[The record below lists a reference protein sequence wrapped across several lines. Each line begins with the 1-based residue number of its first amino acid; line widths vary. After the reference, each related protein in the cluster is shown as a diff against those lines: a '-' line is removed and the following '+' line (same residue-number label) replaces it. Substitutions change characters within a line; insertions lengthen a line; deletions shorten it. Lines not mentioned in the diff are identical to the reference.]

1 MVFQSVEAIDSLAI
15 NIDAIMQLV
24 AYSKAFALTAL
35 QFEVLICLF
44 ESKLESMLLM
54 LLVEL
59 LSYQL
64 VKLLL

>member
-1 MVFQSVEAIDSLAI
+1 MVFQSVEAIDTLAI
-15 NIDAIMQLV
+15 NIDLIMQLV
-24 AYSKAFALTAL
+24 AYSKAFALTTL